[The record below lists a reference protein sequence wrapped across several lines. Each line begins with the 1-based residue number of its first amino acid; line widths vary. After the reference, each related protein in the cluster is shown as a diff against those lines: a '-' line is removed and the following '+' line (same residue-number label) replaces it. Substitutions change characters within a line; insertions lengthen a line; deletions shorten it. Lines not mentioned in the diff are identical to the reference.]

1 MSETCGKVGSN
12 FSAFLFFFT
21 WFYLRSAPIFQHF
34 RLYANYFCSSL
45 YSCLFCFILQ
55 TLLSSSAGQSY
66 QSKKMLQHDQPK
78 GCREQ
83 VRHWKCLL
91 VSFSVCLVA
100 WTVSAVNCQL
110 LQCKWQTGNVSLP
123 FRCLYNNTIKNIK
136 LLTYFEKEMLPTGQ
150 VGRE

>member
-1 MSETCGKVGSN
+1 MFAAFDVGQWSAWSQMSETCGKVGSN
-12 FSAFLFFFT
+12 FSAFLFFF
-21 WFYLRSAPIFQHF
+21 
-34 RLYANYFCSSL
+34 ANYFCSSL

-83 VRHWKCLL
+83 VRHWKCVL
-91 VSFSVCLVA
+91 VSFSVCWVA
-100 WTVSAVNCQL
+100 WTVWSAVSCQL
-110 LQCKWQTGNVSLP
+110 SQCKWQTGNVSLP